1 MGEAPCEIPGSGRAL
16 ARPARG
22 RRHVNDRNPTDRPTS
37 ARTVLFA
44 GGGTGGHI
52 YPNVGIVEALRARRP
67 DVAVRFLVSDRPGDA
82 KIMDRLGEPF
92 TPSPVRPLPT
102 LRRPWEVV
110 PFTRAWRRGTAQ
122 VRGLLREHHVA
133 AVVATGGFVSG
144 PAIVEAARAGLPRAM
159 VNLDAVPGQANRL
172 LVRRCS
178 AVFTAYRSSRL
189 PGARAIGLPMR
200 AASKGAPDPAAARRA
215 LGLPERPTLLV
226 TGATHGATSVI
237 HAMEALV
244 RRPALVQA
252 LSGWHVLHQC
262 GTYDVPGLRRAYEAA
277 GVDATVLDYLDAMGH
292 AWAAADLAVSR
303 AGAGS
308 VAEAWANATPT
319 LFLPN
324 PYHRDQH
331 QRHNAQPMADGGGA
345 VMLTEEI
352 DPERNADLMLPVL
365 LDLLDDRRR
374 REGMRTAARRT
385 CPPDGAAAV
394 AEWLD
399 EVLGPP

>member
-1 MGEAPCEIPGSGRAL
+1 ML
-16 ARPARG
+16 
-22 RRHVNDRNPTDRPTS
+22 
-37 ARTVLFA
+37 LA

-82 KIMDRLGEPF
+82 KIMERLGEPW
-92 TPSPVRPLPT
+92 TASPVRPLPT
-102 LRRPWEVV
+102 LRRPWEAL
-110 PFTRAWRRGTAQ
+110 PFARAWQRGTAQ
-122 VRGLLREHHVA
+122 LRQLLREHPIAV
-133 AVVATGGFVSG
+133 VVATGGFVSG
-144 PAIVEAARAGLPRAM
+144 PAIAVAASAGLPRAM

-178 AVFTAYRSSRL
+178 RVFTAYRSSRL
-189 PGARAIGLPMR
+189 PGAQAIGLPLR
-200 AASKGAPDPAAARRA
+200 AASVGDPDPAAARRA
-215 LGLPERPTLLV
+215 LGLPPERPLLFV

-237 HAMEALV
+237 HAMEALL
-244 RRPALVQA
+244 RRPAIVRA
-252 LSGWHVLHQC
+252 LQGWQVLHQC
-262 GTYDVPGLRRAYEAA
+262 GTYDVPGLQAAYDAQ
-277 GVDATVLDYLDAMGH
+277 GVQAKVVDYLDAMGQ

-319 LFLPN
+319 VFLPN

-331 QRHNAQPMADGGGA
+331 QRHNAQPMVDGGGA
-345 VMLTEEI
+345 VMLGDEI
-352 DPERNADLMLPVL
+352 DAERNADLLLPVL
-365 LDLLDDRRR
+365 LELLGDARR

-394 AEWLD
+394 AAWID
-399 EVLGPP
+399 DALG